1 MRATFIEEPIDKK
14 YIIKQIVIIIIL
26 FIFMYIMSKQANNS
40 KVIFSHIPNVDGPTL
55 VRIENAYINGQNY
68 GMINV
73 KKTTDKSYDEEQTVK
88 GSARYFVI
96 RDSKTK
102 DILAIYKPCFNK
114 ENISKDLTYKIL
126 DKAPKEL
133 TEPTYT
139 NIKAENFW
147 DINKTIKEY
156 NSKYKKSVLSY
167 ESGVIPS
174 EGIIYLLA
182 FAFGLCDF
190 IFFIK
195 MVKLMCYLFLRL

>member
-1 MRATFIEEPIDKK
+1 MEKPIDKK
-14 YIIKQIVIIIIL
+14 YVIKQIVIIIIL
-26 FIFMYIMSKQANNS
+26 FIFMYITSKQVNNS
-40 KVIFSHIPNVDGPTL
+40 KVLFSYIPNVDGSTL
-55 VRIENAYINGQNY
+55 TRIENAYINGQNY
-68 GMINV
+68 GMIDV
-73 KKTTDKSYDEEQTVK
+73 KKTTDKSYDEKQTVK

-114 ENISKDLTYKIL
+114 ENISKDITYSIL

-156 NSKYKKSVLSY
+156 NSKYKRSVLSY
-167 ESGVIPS
+167 ESGVMHPS
-174 EGIIYLLA
+174 EGIIYLLT
-182 FAFGLCDF
+182 FAFVLCDF
-190 IFFIK
+190 IFFVK